1 MSNALY
7 LGKSMKKVILHYDNF
22 FSRFAHTNMKTKYY
36 FQIGSEDLEAIGVDD
51 AHHKMFLLDAV
62 RVLREQGAAWVYLL
76 EASQTIISDSGFGSG
91 DPGDRASAGSSGIAS
106 LPWTDHDAS
115 SSGDNSTCS
124 R

>member
-22 FSRFAHTNMKTKYY
+22 FSHFAYTNMKTKYY

>member
-1 MSNALY
+1 
-7 LGKSMKKVILHYDNF
+7 
-22 FSRFAHTNMKTKYY
+22 MKTKYY